1 MDIGR
6 GRPTVDEIFG
16 LGGFMPAQL
25 LHWLRRL
32 QIKLN
37 PNKSRQIT
45 FDFWRQGKNRAP
57 GGKAEY
63 LGEKALADRVHST
76 DSSLI
81 LKLSRLPNKVQYILG
96 P

>member
-6 GRPTVDEIFG
+6 GRPNVDEIFG
-16 LGGFMPAQL
+16 LGGFMPVQL

-37 PNKSRQIT
+37 LNKTPQIT
-45 FDFWRQGKNRAP
+45 FDFWQQGKNRAP

-63 LGEKALADRVHST
+63 LREKALADRIHST

-81 LKLSRLPNKVQYILG
+81 LKIGRLPNKVQCKLG